1 MSVLVPTPELA
12 QADLKDLVPNAR
24 HLSAS
29 QVIRRL
35 FRMAIL
41 FVSARLLGVQ
51 AFGNYV
57 VLLTVVEMVAVISGY
72 AYMDFLTREVAR
84 NPGAARPLMLRI
96 TALRLLYVVPALG
109 LALLALAMLRFPAA
123 ITVNMGLLALTLI
136 PRAAGESAQGTM
148 KGLRYFRP
156 LPWIE
161 LLQGGVVLAGA
172 ATLLFLHRGIGGV
185 ILAEIL
191 GGCAAAALSLWSLH
205 RHLPPAG
212 SAAPALPAL
221 ARSTVAFNL
230 YPFIANV
237 YDRVDVILLAKLKDS
252 FAAGIYSLPYR
263 AFATLQI
270 IPYGL
275 MGALLPAF
283 SSSRDKGDVRET
295 CSTIMRFLLLSSL
308 LLILVTLSFAPPV
321 ILALLGQSYADSIP
335 TIKILVWAS
344 VPSFLNFALNTL
356 LLSDHKEKVFLRTAA
371 VCTVF
376 NIGANLFMIPR
387 YSFIGAAIV
396 TVLTECLLLA
406 QNLYFIRKTMGWSV
420 FPRDGVKITAIFA
433 MVLAAFWALQYTI
446 QPLLAGTLACAGF
459 ALGTGWMT
467 RGLWHPAARAAAGR
481 PIDSDTRSLRS

>member
-1 MSVLVPTPELA
+1 MTILA
-12 QADLKDLVPNAR
+12 PAADLKDVVPNAR

-57 VLLTVVEMVAVISGY
+57 VLLTVVEMVALISGY
-72 AYMDFLTREVAR
+72 AYMEFLTREVAR
-84 NPGAARPLMLRI
+84 QPEAATPLMLRI
-96 TALRLLYVVPALG
+96 TALRLFYVVPALG
-109 LALLALAMLRFPAA
+109 LALMVLAILRFPGA
-123 ITVNMGLLALTLI
+123 ITVDTGLLALALI

-172 ATLLFLHRGIGGV
+172 ATLLSLHRGIRGV

-191 GGCAAAALSLWSLH
+191 GACAAAALSLSSLR
-205 RHLPPAG
+205 RHLPPACG
-212 SAAPALPAL
+212 AAPGLPAL
-221 ARSTVAFNL
+221 AQSTAAFNL
-230 YPFIANV
+230 YPFIANA

-252 FAAGIYSLPYR
+252 FAVGIYSLPYR

-283 SSSRDKGDVRET
+283 SSSRDKGNVRET
-295 CSTIMRFLLLSSL
+295 CSTVMRFLLLSSL
-308 LLILVTLSFAPPV
+308 FLVLVTLSFARPV
-321 ILALLGQSYADSIP
+321 ILDLLGQGYADSIP

-356 LLSDHKEKVFLRTAA
+356 LLSDRKERVFVRTAA

-376 NIGANLFMIPR
+376 NIGANLFLIPR

-406 QNLYFIRKTMGWSV
+406 QNLYLIRKTMGWAA
-420 FPRDGVKITAIFA
+420 FPRDGVRITAIFA

-446 QPLLAGTLACAGF
+446 QPLLAGTLACSGF
-459 ALGTGWMT
+459 ALSTGWMT
-467 RGLWHPAARAAAGR
+467 RGLWHPAARATAGR
-481 PIDSDTRSLRS
+481 TIDSGTRSLPS